1 LRRQR
6 YSFDE
11 RVGETPSTSASST
24 NSFDECVVDERVVN
38 MTRSTSA
45 ASKLVRAP
53 QRDQHVVDETH
64 SMSPSSTGLDEC
76 AVDQTR

>member
-1 LRRQR
+1 
-6 YSFDE
+6 
-11 RVGETPSTSASST
+11 
-24 NSFDECVVDERVVN
+24 